1 MHKPIVMPNLGASTA
16 VVSVW
21 YVNPGERV
29 YAGDRVV
36 EVLVGA
42 ATVDVSS
49 PATGVLAEKWAYPD
63 DRLAPGQVLGL
74 VDEIE
79 SV

>member
-1 MHKPIVMPNLGASTA
+1 MRKPVVMPALGSASA

-29 YAGDRVV
+29 YAGDRMV

-42 ATVDVSS
+42 ATFDVPS
-49 PATGVLAEKWAYPD
+49 PATGVLAEKWAWPD
-63 DRLAPGQVLGL
+63 DRLTPGQVLGI
-74 VDEIE
+74 VEEMDY
-79 SV
+79 